1 MEEDGGR
8 REKVFSWRSSG
19 IGLMCLCQEDRYPS
33 TRGRGGTATSISMPL
48 RLQTAKKMCD
58 TKRGGQKSGK
68 QRKVGERRRERKRG
82 GEKGAVLGSG
92 YRATEGG
99 PNLDRRIPR
108 TRALRPQANLVSGG
122 AIPDTATRGHTS
134 SPCLTSSTGST
145 DRRRG
150 TRTLSQPRAQ
160 PRGTGT

>member
-108 TRALRPQANLVSGG
+108 TRGPETTGQSCQWRCDSRHSHQRAHFLSL
-122 AIPDTATRGHTS
+122 PD
-134 SPCLTSSTGST
+134 
-145 DRRRG
+145 
-150 TRTLSQPRAQ
+150 
-160 PRGTGT
+160 